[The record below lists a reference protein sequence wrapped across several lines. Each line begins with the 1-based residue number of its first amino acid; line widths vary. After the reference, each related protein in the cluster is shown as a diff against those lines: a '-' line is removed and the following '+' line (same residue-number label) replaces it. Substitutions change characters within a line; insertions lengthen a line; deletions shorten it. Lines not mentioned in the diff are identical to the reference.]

1 MDKQDLRRAMKS
13 LRLEKA
19 QDGKAAARKAALTAQ
34 ITSLPEFQK
43 AQRIMAYL
51 AMPGEA
57 DLDGV
62 IEVALQAGKE
72 VYVPVCLTKTDMAAV
87 RLTSLD
93 KVTEGVLKIRV
104 PQEPAQRISAEELDF
119 ILVPGVAFDL
129 EGGRLGMGA
138 GYYDRFLA
146 MVPNERCYGVAWQFQ
161 IVDEPLPM
169 DVHDKRMHAV
179 VTDRIVAIV

>member
-1 MDKQDLRRAMKS
+1 MFLKFEIWDCENIKIISNPKF
-13 LRLEKA
+13 
-19 QDGKAAARKAALTAQ
+19 Q
-34 ITSLPEFQK
+34 IINFSK
-43 AQRIMAYL
+43 
-51 AMPGEA
+51 
-57 DLDGV
+57 
-62 IEVALQAGKE
+62 
-72 VYVPVCLTKTDMAAV
+72 
-87 RLTSLD
+87 
-93 KVTEGVLKIRV
+93 
-104 PQEPAQRISAEELDF
+104 
-119 ILVPGVAFDL
+119 VAFDL

>member
-1 MDKQDLRRAMKS
+1 MDKQALRLAMKS
-13 LRLEKA
+13 LRQEMA
-19 QDGKAAARKAALTAQ
+19 QDGKAKARKVALTAQ
-34 ITSLPEFQK
+34 ITSLPAFQK
-43 AQRIMAYL
+43 AQRLMAYL

-57 DLDGV
+57 DLDDV

-72 VYVPVCLTKTDMAAV
+72 VYVPVCVTKTDMVAV
-87 RLTSLD
+87 RLTSLTA
-93 KVTEGVLKIRV
+93 VTEGVLKIRI

-146 MVPNERCYGVAWQFQ
+146 TVPKERCYGVAWQFQ
-161 IVDEPLPM
+161 IVDESLPM
-169 DVHDKRMHAV
+169 DMHDKRMHAI